1 MRGVTIGVLGVL
13 LGVLTWAID
22 AGAPAGSPVADGGP
36 EPGAPRA
43 DHLVCPLV
51 GFIRSDSRMS
61 LMASRGGTVEL
72 WNVSEGRWS
81 SHRQADLGDTGGWI
95 GGVPSG
101 SGVVLAESGAGW
113 SGAGMVNAAPG
124 AISAWRCGESSES
137 LMALGGATMEGH
149 GLDLVL
155 YNPYVWDSS
164 SRVEILS
171 ELGED
176 TPPGLGEIYVPA
188 GKAVRVS
195 LDEPLRL
202 RRFLGARVDSSP
214 GRVAMALQQTAN
226 GDTAV
231 VEGSVPHTDWWLP
244 VPELGQAETR
254 LLIASPSGSSF
265 SYRIDLITGT
275 GPIIGYVEEDFL
287 PGQLVSTA
295 LSDLPAGVTGIRV
308 SGAVP
313 LVAALRMEG
322 EGLLAVGPG
331 AHRTSRRWFLPGAGD
346 DQGRNL
352 AWLLNPSAVP
362 VAVAVSAA
370 AEGAYSQGTV
380 IGPESVVAFELDR
393 LSGLAEDL
401 PGYLVDAEEEIA
413 VVWTS
418 QIDGGAGSY
427 SAGAPVD

>member
-13 LGVLTWAID
+13 LGVLTWAIEAGSP
-22 AGAPAGSPVADGGP
+22 AGAPVADPGP
-36 EPGAPRA
+36 EAGAPEA

-51 GFIRSDSRMS
+51 EFIRSDSRMS
-61 LMASRGGTVEL
+61 LMASRGGTVDL
-72 WNVSEGRWS
+72 WSVSDGRWS
-81 SHRQADLGDTGGWI
+81 SHLRADLGDTGGWM

-113 SGAGMVNAAPG
+113 SGAGMVNVAPR

-137 LMALGGATMEGH
+137 LMALGGATLEGD
-149 GLDLVL
+149 GLDLIL

-164 SRVEILS
+164 SRVEIIS

-202 RRFLGARVDSSP
+202 RRFLGARVDSTP

-226 GDTAV
+226 GDTGV
-231 VEGSVPHTDWWLP
+231 VEGSVPRRDWWLP

-265 SYRIDLITGT
+265 SYRMDLITAT

-287 PGQLVSTA
+287 PGQLVSTV

-308 SGAVP
+308 SGTVP

-346 DQGRNL
+346 DQSRSL
-352 AWLLNPSAVP
+352 AWLLNPSGVP
-362 VAVAVSAA
+362 VAVSVSAA
-370 AEGAYSQGTV
+370 AEGAYSLGTV
-380 IGPESVVAFELDR
+380 IGPESVVSFELDR

-418 QIDGGAGSY
+418 QIDGGAATY
-427 SAGAPVD
+427 SAGSPVD